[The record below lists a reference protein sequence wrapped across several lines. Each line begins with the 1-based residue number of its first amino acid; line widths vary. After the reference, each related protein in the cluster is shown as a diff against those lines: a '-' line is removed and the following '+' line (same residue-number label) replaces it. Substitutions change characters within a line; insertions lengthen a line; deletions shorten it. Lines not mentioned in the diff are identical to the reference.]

1 MFERANGERGE
12 FVFNSKCEQFTNV
25 TLSRNSSR
33 NLFCGL
39 VHARLCRLVL
49 IHEKISVKVL
59 TPVDYSLFIAYSS
72 GEIFRMRY
80 TVLSQ
85 NCAQEK

>member
-1 MFERANGERGE
+1 MFERVNGERGE
-12 FVFNSKCEQFTNV
+12 FVFNSKCEQFTDV
-25 TLSRNSSR
+25 TSRNSSR
-33 NLFCGL
+33 KLSCGL
-39 VHARLCRLVL
+39 VHARLSGLVL
-49 IHEKISVKVL
+49 AHEKVSVKVL
-59 TPVDYSLFIAYSS
+59 TPEDYSLFIAYSS